1 MQSIGD
7 NTQNP
12 LRRNEMSKVAI
23 FVHSTENELGR
34 ALHSLIYTQELH
46 EAGHE
51 VKLIFDGQGVLWIGR
66 FEDEGHTANPLYKA
80 VKKLG
85 VIEAC
90 EHCAISFGVKE
101 SAEHSNIPFSRGS
114 VKDGHSS
121 ISKLIGEGYQI
132 ITL

>member
-1 MQSIGD
+1 
-7 NTQNP
+7 
-12 LRRNEMSKVAI
+12 MSKIGI
-23 FVHSTENELGR
+23 FVHATEDEIGR
-34 ALHSLIYTQELH
+34 AVHSLVYTQELH

-66 FEDEGHTANPLYKA
+66 FEEEGHTANPLYKA

-90 EHCAISFGVKE
+90 EHCAIAFGVKE
-101 SAEHSNIPFSRGS
+101 SAEQSNIAFSQDR
-114 VKDGHSS
+114 VKDGHTS
-121 ISKLIGEGYQI
+121 ISKLIGEGYQV